1 MNPLTIL
8 RRLPARLTLFAGA
21 ALLALA
27 VAAPLTALAAPKA
40 DAKCDPKDI
49 KCVIAFGDQRIQDRL
64 DALTKL
70 NGKVTDAL
78 SAKHITS
85 DQANTLTSDIATNT
99 TGLQNL
105 KAKLDGES
113 DIAAARGDVKNIY
126 LQFRIYAVVL
136 PRDYHELWLDRLAD
150 ADHRLAGVKDKIAD
164 AIAKAPAGEQAQ
176 LNSLFDDYKT
186 QLAAAEAQMDA
197 AQGELPRFTPEN
209 FNTNRQSFETAR
221 TNLKNDLKT
230 AHKDL
235 NQAAGD
241 LHQIAQILK
250 GNKSDGSGSG
260 SPTATAANS

>member
-8 RRLPARLTLFAGA
+8 RRLRLPARLTLFAGA

-40 DAKCDPKDI
+40 GTTCDPKDI

-85 DQANTLTSDIATNT
+85 DQANALTSDIATNT

-113 DIAAARGDVKNIY
+113 DIAAARGDVKNVY

-136 PRDYHELWLDRLAD
+136 PRDYHELWLDRLTD
-150 ADHRLAGVKDKIAD
+150 ADHRLAAVKDKIAD
-164 AIAKAPAGEQAQ
+164 AIAKAPSGEQAQ

-197 AQGELPRFTPEN
+197 AQGELPQFTPEN
-209 FNTNRQSFETAR
+209 FNTNRQGFETAR
-221 TNLKNDLKT
+221 TNLRNDLKS

-235 NQAAGD
+235 KQAAGD

-250 GNKSDGSGSG
+250 GNKSGGSG

>member
-1 MNPLTIL
+1 MNPLAIL
-8 RRLPARLTLFAGA
+8 RRLPARLALFAGA

-78 SAKHITS
+78 NGKHITS
-85 DQANTLTSDIATNT
+85 DQANTLSSDIATNT

-113 DIAAARGDVKNIY
+113 DIAAARTDVRNIY

-136 PRDYHELWLDRLAD
+136 PRDYHEIWLDRLTD
-150 ADHRLAGVKDKIAD
+150 ADHRLAAVKDTIAD

-176 LNSLFDDYKT
+176 LNSLFDDYKA

-197 AQGELPRFTPEN
+197 AQGELPQFTPEN
-209 FNTNRQSFETAR
+209 FNTNRQGFETAR
-221 TNLKNDLKT
+221 TNLKNDLKS

-235 NQAAGD
+235 KQATGD

-250 GNKSDGSGSG
+250 GNKSGGSG
-260 SPTATAANS
+260 SPTATATTANS

>member
-1 MNPLTIL
+1 MNPLTIV
-8 RRLPARLTLFAGA
+8 RRLPARLALFAGA

-27 VAAPLTALAAPKA
+27 VAAPLTALAAPRA
-40 DAKCDPKDI
+40 DAKCDPKDL

-70 NGKVTDAL
+70 TGKVTDAL
-78 SAKHITS
+78 NGKHITS

-105 KAKLDGES
+105 KARLDGES

-136 PRDYHELWLDRLAD
+136 PRDYHELWLDRLSD
-150 ADHRLAGVKDKIAD
+150 ADHRLAAVKDKVAD
-164 AIAKAPAGEQAQ
+164 AIAKAPAEEQAQ

-197 AQGELPRFTPEN
+197 AQGELPQFTPEN
-209 FNTNRQSFETAR
+209 FNTNRQGFETAR
-221 TNLKNDLKT
+221 TNLKNDLKS

-235 NQAAGD
+235 KQAAGD

-250 GNKSDGSGSG
+250 GNKSGG
-260 SPTATAANS
+260 SPTATATAANS